1 MTMTSATGIADYVV
15 VGAGSAGCVA
25 ANRLSADPDVR
36 VALIEAGAR
45 DRSPWIHIP
54 VGYFRTMH
62 NPGFDWCYMTEPD
75 PGLNGR
81 AISWP
86 RGKVLGGSS
95 SLNGLLYVRG
105 QREDYD
111 RWAQMGNAGWSWR
124 EVGPL
129 FAGLETF
136 QRGSGEG
143 RGTSGPLQVSDPRLH
158 REICE
163 LWIKAAQ
170 AKGIPYNPD
179 YNGPVQDGVGHFQL
193 TVDKGRRC
201 SAAVAFLK
209 PIRDRRNLEI
219 VTRAQVLRVVV
230 QEGRATGVE
239 IRRSDGSRQV
249 VQARREV
256 ILCAG
261 AIGSPQILMLSGIGD
276 AGHLRDHGIPVVHH
290 APEVGR
296 NLQDHLQARL
306 VFKCRE
312 ATLNDEVRSL
322 FNKARIGLEY
332 ALFRTGPMTMAAS
345 LVFGFLRSRPG
356 LATPDIQFHIQP
368 WSADSPGEGV
378 HPFSAFTQSVC
389 QLRPE
394 SRGTIALR
402 SADPLAAPIIEP
414 NYLATQTDRDTLV
427 AGVEIAREL
436 ARTEP
441 LRSAISQEFRPTAD
455 VQGYDEVLDWVRGN
469 STTIYHPT
477 GTCRMGTDDRAV
489 VDPRLRLRGVRGL
502 RVADCSIMPEIVSG
516 NTNAP
521 AMMIGAKLAQLVLE
535 DLRVASPPVAT
546 AAGIGQVA

>member
-1 MTMTSATGIADYVV
+1 MTQAPEISDYIV
-15 VGAGSAGCVA
+15 VGAGSAGCVI
-25 ANRLSADPDVR
+25 ANRLSADPGAR
-36 VALIEAGAR
+36 VTLLEAGNR
-45 DRSPWIHIP
+45 DSSPWIHVP

-62 NPGFDWCYMTEPD
+62 NPAFDWCYETQPD
-75 PGLNGR
+75 AGLGGR
-81 AISWP
+81 SLHWP

-111 RWAQMGNAGWSWR
+111 HWAQMGNRGWSWS
-124 EVGPL
+124 EVGPI
-129 FAGLETF
+129 FEGLETF
-136 QRGSGEG
+136 QRPDTAEG
-143 RGTSGPLQVSDPRLH
+143 RGQQGELQVSDPALR

-163 LWIKAAQ
+163 RWITAAE
-170 AKGIPYNPD
+170 ANGYSYNPD
-179 YNGPVQDGVGHFQL
+179 YNGPVQEGVGHFQL
-193 TVDKGRRC
+193 TVNRGRRC

-209 PIRDRRNLEI
+209 PVRDRANLSV
-219 VTRAQVLRVVV
+219 VTNAQVLRVVITN
-230 QEGRATGVE
+230 GRATGVE
-239 IRRSDGSRQV
+239 IRRPDGVTQILT
-249 VQARREV
+249 ARREV
-256 ILCAG
+256 ILSAG
-261 AIGSPQILMLSGIGD
+261 AIGSPQILMLSGVGD
-276 AGHLRDHGIPVVHH
+276 AAALAGHGITVQHH
-290 APEVGR
+290 SPEVGR

-322 FNKARIGLEY
+322 VNKARIGLEY

-345 LVFGFLRSRPG
+345 LVFGFLKTRPD

-394 SRGTIALR
+394 SRGTITLA
-402 SADPLAAPIIEP
+402 SADPAEAPLIQP

-427 AGVEIAREL
+427 AGIEIARQI

-441 LRSAISQEFRPTAD
+441 LASAISEAFRPTED
-455 VQGYDEVLDWVRGN
+455 VQGYDEVLAWARQN

-477 GTCRMGTDDRAV
+477 GTCRMGPDEGAV
-489 VDPRLRLRGVRGL
+489 VDPRLRVNGVHGL

-521 AMMIGAKLAQLVLE
+521 AMMIGAKLAQMVIE
-535 DLRVASPPVAT
+535 DHRADALPNVA
-546 AAGIGQVA
+546 